1 MNPECLVLAACHG
14 QSRILASAEAAQAL
28 HLLRSEVGIGARWK
42 FVEHGDTPPWEA
54 LQEAFLSIPP
64 EVTRVLLVA
73 NLWIL
78 LSPGTLRALHAALDE
93 NPSLIAVCPTLLD
106 WTRYET
112 AGNPQCL
119 EGLCT
124 LAGSSDSEAWAHADG
139 KPVLAL
145 VRANPPHPAVPGFR
159 PQLAEM
165 MASMQTVPRTCVA
178 VLPSFH
184 GSSRL
189 EVLPLVPAEAR
200 TVLDL
205 GCGEGSFG
213 AMVQSLTRARVT
225 GVESD
230 REAALKASHR
240 LHRVLAE
247 DLASARLTERFD
259 VVTALD
265 ILEHLPDPE
274 AALQRIRDEWLV
286 PGGTLI
292 TSLPNSGHW
301 SVVGDLLAGRCTPL
315 PSGVLCITHRRLFTP
330 RSAAQWLESH
340 GFLVRSEHPVRST
353 VPPSVAKALRAAESQ
368 GMDIAWESLATLQCV
383 LVTQTPST

>member
-1 MNPECLVLAACHG
+1 MNPQCLVLAACESHA
-14 QSRILASAEAAQAL
+14 QITASPEASHAL
-28 HLLRSEVGIGARWK
+28 HLLRSEMGAGARWQ
-42 FVEHGDTPPWEA
+42 FVEHATTPAWEA

-64 EVTRVLLVA
+64 EVTHVVLVS

-78 LSPGTLRALHAALDE
+78 IAPGTLPALHAALHED
-93 NPSLIAVCPTLLD
+93 PTLRAVCPPVLD
-106 WTRYET
+106 WNQYEA
-112 AGNPQCL
+112 AGNPQCIEAL
-119 EGLCT
+119 RA
-124 LAGSSDSEAWAHADG
+124 LAETCESQAWTEEHG

-145 VRANPPHPAVPGFR
+145 VRPNLPHPAETESR

-165 MASMQTVPRTCVA
+165 LARIHTVPRTCVA
-178 VLPSFH
+178 VLPPFH
-184 GSSRL
+184 GSARL
-189 EVLPLVPAEAR
+189 EVLPLMPADAR

-205 GCGEGSFG
+205 GCGDGTFG
-213 AMVQSLTRARVT
+213 AMVQSLTGALVT
-225 GVESD
+225 GIESN

-247 DLASARLTERFD
+247 DLATVRLAERFE

-274 AALQRIRDEWLV
+274 AALHRIRDEWLV

-292 TSLPNSGHW
+292 TSLPNAGHW

-315 PSGVLCITHRRLFTP
+315 PSGVLCLTHRRLFTP
-330 RSAAQWLESH
+330 ASATQWLDSH

-353 VPPSVAKALRAAESQ
+353 VPPPVARALRAAESQ
-368 GMDIAWESLATLQCV
+368 GMDIAWDSLATIQCV
-383 LVTQTPST
+383 HVTQTPP